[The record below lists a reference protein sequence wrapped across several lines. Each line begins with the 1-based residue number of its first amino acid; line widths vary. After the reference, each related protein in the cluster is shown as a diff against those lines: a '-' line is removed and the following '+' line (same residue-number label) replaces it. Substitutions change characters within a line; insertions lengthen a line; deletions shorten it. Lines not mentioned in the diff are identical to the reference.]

1 MLPTEEIIT
10 VNGKN
15 YCPICGKQPAQDAKD
30 YKTLTDYL
38 WDVLGIREWVNVP
51 LITTYIKRIK
61 EKYGMTNSQI
71 LFTLYYMY
79 EYADNPAPKI
89 ETESDIFMVV
99 RYFAESREFWQKY
112 KEMRMTKSEFIEYI
126 LTKPPVAI
134 DVARSEIIKK
144 QEEDD
149 EKRDKRNHKE
159 EISADDIVDDGLV
172 NTDFIGDYNFRREVQ
187 KQRGKDSMYLSELQ
201 RDIQEIM
208 SEHPEEWEV

>member
-1 MLPTEEIIT
+1 MFPTEEIIT

-30 YKTLTDYL
+30 YRLLTDYL
-38 WDVLGIREWVNVP
+38 WDGLGMREWVNAP
-51 LITTYIKRIK
+51 LVASHIKKIK
-61 EKYGMTNSQI
+61 EKYGLTNSQI
-71 LFTLYYMY
+71 LYTLYYMY

-112 KEMRMTKSEFIEYI
+112 KETRMTKSEFIEYI

-187 KQRGKDSMYLSELQ
+187 KQRGKDNMYLSELQ

-208 SEHPEEWEV
+208 SEHPEEWEG

>member
-1 MLPTEEIIT
+1 MFPTEEIIT

-30 YKTLTDYL
+30 YRLLTDYL
-38 WDVLGIREWVNVP
+38 WDGLGMREWVNAP
-51 LITTYIKRIK
+51 LVASHIKKIK
-61 EKYGMTNSQI
+61 EKYGLTNSQI
-71 LFTLYYMY
+71 LYTLYYMY

-112 KEMRMTKSEFIEYI
+112 KETRMTKSEFIEYI

-172 NTDFIGDYNFRREVQ
+172 NTDFIGDYNFRKEFQ
-187 KQRGKDSMYLSELQ
+187 KQKGKDTMYLSELQ

-208 SEHPEEWEV
+208 SEHPEEWEG

>member
-1 MLPTEEIIT
+1 M
-10 VNGKN
+10 N
-15 YCPICGKQPAQDAKD
+15 A
-30 YKTLTDYL
+30 
-38 WDVLGIREWVNVP
+38 P

-126 LTKPPVAI
+126 LTKPPIAI

-159 EISADDIVDDGLV
+159 EISADDIVDDGIV
-172 NTDFIGDYNFRREVQ
+172 NTDFIGDYNFRKEFQ
-187 KQRGKDSMYLSELQ
+187 KQKGKDTMYLSELQ

>member
-38 WDVLGIREWVNVP
+38 WDVLCIRQS
-51 LITTYIKRIK
+51 
-61 EKYGMTNSQI
+61 EK
-71 LFTLYYMY
+71 
-79 EYADNPAPKI
+79 
-89 ETESDIFMVV
+89 
-99 RYFAESREFWQKY
+99 
-112 KEMRMTKSEFIEYI
+112 
-126 LTKPPVAI
+126 AI

-159 EISADDIVDDGLV
+159 EISADDIIDDGLV

-187 KQRGKDSMYLSELQ
+187 KQRGKDGMYLSELQ

>member
-38 WDVLGIREWVNVP
+38 WDVLGIREWVNAP
-51 LITTYIKRIK
+51 LITTYINRIK

>member
-1 MLPTEEIIT
+1 MFPTEEIIT
-10 VNGKN
+10 VNSKN
-15 YCPICGKQPAQDAKD
+15 YCSICGKQPAQDAKD

-38 WDVLGIREWVNVP
+38 WDVLGIRDWVNAP
-51 LITTYIKRIK
+51 LITTYIKKIK
-61 EKYGMTNSQI
+61 EKYGLTNSQI
-71 LFTLYYMY
+71 LYTLYYMY

-126 LTKPPVAI
+126 LTKPPIAI

-159 EISADDIVDDGLV
+159 EISADDIVDDGIV
-172 NTDFIGDYNFRREVQ
+172 NTDFIGDCNFRKEFQ
-187 KQRGKDSMYLSELQ
+187 KQKGKDTMYLSELQ
-201 RDIQEIM
+201 KDIQEIM

>member
-1 MLPTEEIIT
+1 M
-10 VNGKN
+10 
-15 YCPICGKQPAQDAKD
+15 
-30 YKTLTDYL
+30 TDYL
-38 WDVLGIREWVNVP
+38 WDGLGMREWVNAP
-51 LITTYIKRIK
+51 LVASHIKKIK
-61 EKYGMTNSQI
+61 EKYGLTNSQI
-71 LFTLYYMY
+71 LYTLYYMY

-89 ETESDIFMVV
+89 ETELDIFMVV
-99 RYFAESREFWQKY
+99 RYFTESREFWQKY
-112 KEMRMTKSEFIEYI
+112 KETRMTKSEFIEYI

-187 KQRGKDSMYLSELQ
+187 KQRGKDNMYLSELQ

-208 SEHPEEWEV
+208 SEHPEEWEG

>member
-38 WDVLGIREWVNVP
+38 WDVLGIREWVNAP
-51 LITTYIKRIK
+51 LITTHIKRIK

>member
-1 MLPTEEIIT
+1 M
-10 VNGKN
+10 N
-15 YCPICGKQPAQDAKD
+15 A
-30 YKTLTDYL
+30 
-38 WDVLGIREWVNVP
+38 P

-112 KEMRMTKSEFIEYI
+112 KERRMTKSEFIEYI

-159 EISADDIVDDGLV
+159 EISADDIVDDGLI

>member
-1 MLPTEEIIT
+1 MFPTEEIIT

-30 YKTLTDYL
+30 YRLLTDYL
-38 WDVLGIREWVNVP
+38 WDGLGMREWVNAP
-51 LITTYIKRIK
+51 LVASHIKKIK
-61 EKYGMTNSQI
+61 EKYGLTNSQI
-71 LFTLYYMY
+71 LYTLYYMY

-112 KEMRMTKSEFIEYI
+112 KETRMTKSEFIEYI

-159 EISADDIVDDGLV
+159 EISANDIVDDGLV

-187 KQRGKDSMYLSELQ
+187 KQRGKDNMYLSELQ

-208 SEHPEEWEV
+208 SEHPEEWEG

>member
-38 WDVLGIREWVNVP
+38 WDVLGIREWVNAS

>member
-1 MLPTEEIIT
+1 MFPTEEIIT

-30 YKTLTDYL
+30 YRLLTDYL
-38 WDVLGIREWVNVP
+38 WDGLGMREWVNAP
-51 LITTYIKRIK
+51 LVASHIKKIK
-61 EKYGMTNSQI
+61 EKYGLTNSQI
-71 LFTLYYMY
+71 LYTLYYMY

-112 KEMRMTKSEFIEYI
+112 KETRMTKSEFIEYI

-159 EISADDIVDDGLV
+159 EISADDIVDDGFV

-187 KQRGKDSMYLSELQ
+187 KQRGKDNMYLSELQ

-208 SEHPEEWEV
+208 SEHPEEWEG

>member
-1 MLPTEEIIT
+1 MLPTEKIIT

-38 WDVLGIREWVNVP
+38 WDVLGIRAWVNAP

-144 QEEDD
+144 QEEDN

-159 EISADDIVDDGLV
+159 EISADDIIDDGLV
-172 NTDFIGDYNFRREVQ
+172 NTDFIGDCNFRREVQ
-187 KQRGKDSMYLSELQ
+187 KQRGKDGMYLSELQ

>member
-1 MLPTEEIIT
+1 MFPTEEIIT

-30 YKTLTDYL
+30 YRLLTDYL
-38 WDVLGIREWVNVP
+38 WDGLGMREWVNAP
-51 LITTYIKRIK
+51 LVASHIKKIK
-61 EKYGMTNSQI
+61 EKYGLTNSQI
-71 LFTLYYMY
+71 LYTLYYMY

-112 KEMRMTKSEFIEYI
+112 KETRMTKSEFIEYI

-187 KQRGKDSMYLSELQ
+187 KQRGKDNMYLSELQ
-201 RDIQEIM
+201 RDIQEIV
-208 SEHPEEWEV
+208 SEHPEEWEG

>member
-1 MLPTEEIIT
+1 MFPTEEIIT

-30 YKTLTDYL
+30 YRLLTDYL
-38 WDVLGIREWVNVP
+38 WDGLGMREWVNAP
-51 LITTYIKRIK
+51 LVASHIKKIK
-61 EKYGMTNSQI
+61 EKYGLTNSQI
-71 LFTLYYMY
+71 LYTLYYMY
-79 EYADNPAPKI
+79 EYADNPTPKI

-112 KEMRMTKSEFIEYI
+112 KETRMTKSEFIEYI

-187 KQRGKDSMYLSELQ
+187 KQRGKDNMYLSELQ

-208 SEHPEEWEV
+208 SEHPEEWEG